1 MPVDPVALIVTSD
14 SELLEHLGSAVASR
28 CQLRAYPC
36 SNIEAAEILLRGA
49 GLGTVFL
56 DLRPDHLLEGTAG
69 FLESLQSQKS
79 KGVDLIAVSD
89 GDLPIEVAVMA
100 DLLAIRHLHASL
112 PEAEVNDVLDFVGGG
127 GRVNGHRRAP
137 EFRALS
143 VNNVSIM
150 TYTPAMFATI
160 EELRRVAHRNVT
172 LLLTGETGTG
182 KTTMARMIHQLS
194 DRARECF
201 QHVACGALPSELI
214 ESELF
219 GHTRGAFTG
228 ADRAKM
234 GRFEAASR
242 GTLLL
247 DEIDV
252 LNPKEQVKLLRVLE
266 TGQFEPVGSLE
277 TRTSH
282 ARLIVASNVD
292 LEDLVAAGDFR
303 SDLYYRLNVLQFHL
317 LPLKQR
323 VLDIVPFAIQFVID
337 CCREQNMR
345 IDTISR
351 DFLQTLKDYHWP
363 GNLRELKNQI
373 QRAVLFSS
381 DGRLTR
387 TDLNST
393 VLDGGSSPHLR
404 RLPPESSLA
413 DRVAVTEQQILL
425 QALRENDFNRTATA
439 RKLGL
444 SRVGLYKKLRKH
456 DLMERKS

>member
-1 MPVDPVALIVTSD
+1 MPAEPVALIVTSD
-14 SELLEHLGSAVASR
+14 LDLLDRLGSLVASR
-28 CQLRAYPC
+28 CQFRAYPC
-36 SNIEAAEILLRGA
+36 SNVNAAEILLRGA
-49 GLGTVFL
+49 SFGTVFL
-56 DLRPDHLLEGTAG
+56 DVRPEHLLEGTTS
-69 FLESLQSQKS
+69 FLELIQSQRL
-79 KGVDLIAVSD
+79 KGVDLVALSE
-89 GDLPIEVAVMA
+89 GDLPLDVAILV
-100 DLLAIRHLHASL
+100 DLLAVRHLNVAL
-112 PEAEVNDVLDFVGGG
+112 PEAEVDDVLAFVAAG
-127 GRVNGHRRAP
+127 GRVNGHRRVP
-137 EFRALS
+137 EHRALS

-150 TYTPAMFATI
+150 TYTAAMFSTI

-194 DRARECF
+194 ERAKESF

-252 LNPKEQVKLLRVLE
+252 LSPKEQVKLLRVLE

-277 TRTSH
+277 TRTSQ

-292 LEDLVAAGDFR
+292 LEDLVASGEFR

-317 LPLKQR
+317 LPLRQR
-323 VLDIVPFAIQFVID
+323 VLDIVPFAVQFVAD
-337 CCREQNMR
+337 CCQEQK
-345 IDTISR
+345 IEIETVSR
-351 DFLQTLKDYHWP
+351 DFLQAVKDYHWP

-373 QRAVLFSS
+373 QRAVLFSL

-387 TDLNST
+387 SDLNST
-393 VLDGGSSPHLR
+393 VLDGGPSPYAR
-404 RLPPESSLA
+404 RCPPNTSLA
-413 DRVAVTEQQILL
+413 DQVALTEQQILL

-444 SRVGLYKKLRKH
+444 SRVGLYKKLHKH

>member
-1 MPVDPVALIVTSD
+1 MPVEPVALIVSSD
-14 SELLEHLGSAVASR
+14 SELLDRLGSLVASR
-28 CQLRAYPC
+28 CQFRAYPC
-36 SNIEAAEILLRGA
+36 TSFEAAEVLLRGA

-56 DLRPDHLLEGTAG
+56 DLRPTHMLEGAAG
-69 FLESLQSQKS
+69 FLELIQSQKL
-79 KGVDLIAVSD
+79 KGIDLIAVSD
-89 GDLPIEVAVMA
+89 GEYPLEVAVLA
-100 DLLAIRHLHASL
+100 DLLAIKHLSASL
-112 PEAEVNDVLDFVGGG
+112 PAAEVNDVLSFISAG
-127 GRVNGHRRAP
+127 GRVNGHRRVP

-143 VNNVSIM
+143 VNNVTIM
-150 TYTPAMFATI
+150 TYTPAMFSTI

-182 KTTMARMIHQLS
+182 KTTMARMIHLLS
-194 DRARECF
+194 DRARESF

-219 GHTRGAFTG
+219 GHVRGAFTG

-252 LNPKEQVKLLRVLE
+252 LSPKEQVKLLRVLE
-266 TGQFEPVGSLE
+266 TGQFEPVGSIE
-277 TRTSH
+277 TRTSQ

-292 LEDLVAAGDFR
+292 LQDLVASGEFR

-317 LPLKQR
+317 PPLKQR
-323 VLDIVPFAIQFVID
+323 VLDIVPFAMQFVND
-337 CCREQNMR
+337 CCREQNVQIR
-345 IDTISR
+345 TVSR
-351 DFLQTLKDYHWP
+351 DFLKALKDYHWP

-373 QRAVLFSS
+373 QRAVLFSTEA
-381 DGRLTR
+381 RLTR
-387 TDLNST
+387 SDLNST
-393 VLDGGSSPHLR
+393 VLDGGASPNVR
-404 RLPPESSLA
+404 RLPAESSLA
-413 DRVAVTEQQILL
+413 DRVALTEQQILL

-456 DLMERKS
+456 DLMERRS